1 MLSPANFVLI
11 VCSEGK
17 DSFDRKY
24 IDNWT
29 PVFLGINPSSRRW
42 DGKFRK
48 IQSLRN
54 PFKSLVISNFLE
66 QVDAANLAVVSL
78 YIIIIDRSW
87 VKRTARDLASL
98 PLLPPVSLGGV
109 GSTRLSNEYLFIR
122 RTEEGGSGRIDSI
135 ERYRA
140 RSISVGGGTVNLV
153 HRIYFF
159 FFSDL
164 RHWLRYFFF
173 FFTSRWVYIL
183 YTRSKIKIW
192 GIYFVS

>member
-1 MLSPANFVLI
+1 M
-11 VCSEGK
+11 
-17 DSFDRKY
+17 
-24 IDNWT
+24 
-29 PVFLGINPSSRRW
+29 

-135 ERYRA
+135 ELA
-140 RSISVGGGTVNLV
+140 RFQSEEGRLISSIEFIFSSFPICGTGSV
-153 HRIYFF
+153 IFF
-159 FFSDL
+159 FFYFEMSLYSIYSFKDKNL
-164 RHWLRYFFF
+164 RNIFCFLRSNVRLGNVIFE
-173 FFTSRWVYIL
+173 
-183 YTRSKIKIW
+183 
-192 GIYFVS
+192 

>member
-11 VCSEGK
+11 VCNEGK

-29 PVFLGINPSSRRW
+29 PVQFLGINPSSRRW

-122 RTEEGGSGRIDSI
+122 CTEEGGSGRIDSI
-135 ERYRA
+135 ELA
-140 RSISVGGGTVNLV
+140 RFQSEEGRLISSIEFIFSSFPICGTGSV
-153 HRIYFF
+153 I
-159 FFSDL
+159 
-164 RHWLRYFFF
+164 FFF
-173 FFTSRWVYIL
+173 FFFLLRDEFIFYIL
-183 YTRSKIKIW
+183 VQR
-192 GIYFVS
+192 

>member
-1 MLSPANFVLI
+1 MSPANFVLI
-11 VCSEGK
+11 VCTEGK

-87 VKRTARDLASL
+87 VNERPGIWHRCLCCLQFRLAGSDQPGCRMNIYL
-98 PLLPPVSLGGV
+98 FDAQRRGEV
-109 GSTRLSNEYLFIR
+109 GELIRLSVIELARFQS
-122 RTEEGGSGRIDSI
+122 EEGRLISSI
-135 ERYRA
+135 EFIF
-140 RSISVGGGTVNLV
+140 SSFPICGTSSV
-153 HRIYFF
+153 I
-159 FFSDL
+159 
-164 RHWLRYFFF
+164 FFF